1 MVETLYDIFKDYGWT
16 GLVIGG
22 LILCLY
28 LLITHLSKKLI
39 KNMDSGMEK
48 IAHAMTTNMATQNDK
63 LVESIGKQNEKLIDF
78 FIKNKNIEQLDHNN
92 KLNERMQISQVV
104 NDKIKDIMY
113 YMKSDRVIILEF
125 HNSNQNLSGIP
136 FAKYSCTYE
145 WFKRGVQPLS
155 SKCTNMS
162 FSSISS
168 VVCDMQ
174 NEELHQKIY
183 EDIEVIAEVNPSLYG
198 LLDEVNCVAIIYN
211 GLYDIHNNLIG
222 LLGVEYHK
230 ELPKNI
236 SKELANLEH
245 DANTLSS
252 ILNLKSYI
260 YG

>member
-1 MVETLYDIFKDYGWT
+1 MIETLYSIFEKYGWT
-16 GLVIGG
+16 GLCIGA
-22 LILCLY
+22 LMVCLY
-28 LLITHLSKKLI
+28 FLIVHLGKKLT

-48 IAHAMTTNMATQNDK
+48 IAQAMTTNMANQNEK

-78 FIKNKNIEQLDHNN
+78 FIHNKTSEQLDHNN

-104 NDKIKDIMY
+104 NDRIKDIMY

-125 HNSNQNLSGIP
+125 HNSNQNLSGVP

-183 EDIEVIAEVNPSLYG
+183 ENIEVIAEVNPSLYG
-198 LLDEVNCVAIIYN
+198 LLDEINCVAIIYN
-211 GLYDIHNNLIG
+211 GLYDMHNNLIG

-230 ELPKNI
+230 PLPKNI
-236 SKELANLEH
+236 SKELVDLEH
-245 DANTLSS
+245 DASTLSS
-252 ILNLKSYI
+252 ILNLKI
-260 YG
+260 HGYG